1 MLPSR
6 PVTYDEF
13 VRRMGRIL
21 FEAWRSEAGLTDEQ
35 LRGFFAHGV
44 PAEWAEA
51 IASVTADEIPVADWP
66 KVIAAPK
73 HRREV
78 LHKRLRSSSVNVDM
92 NADQRLAISKGQK
105 GDAAF
110 RKAIQAKGYT
120 QNGLARAVGIS
131 PAVLSLHRNELRKIP
146 KARAEAIEKL
156 TGWPADAKHWPVG
169 IVSDGE

>member
-1 MLPSR
+1 M
-6 PVTYDEF
+6 TFDDF
-13 VRRMGRIL
+13 RRRVSAVL
-21 FEAWRSEAGLTDEQ
+21 FEAWLSEAGLSEDAV
-35 LRGFFAHGV
+35 RGFLEHGI
-44 PAEWAEA
+44 PAEWAAA
-51 IASVTADEIPVADWP
+51 IADAFAGAVKVSDWP

-92 NADQRLAISKGQK
+92 HADQRLAISKGQK
-105 GDAAF
+105 GDEAF
-110 RKAIQAKGYT
+110 RKAIRAKGYT

-146 KARAEAIEKL
+146 KARAEAIQKL
-156 TGWPADAKHWPVG
+156 TGWPADGKHWPVG